1 MKDFFFKCWMK
12 YKQINPA
19 LAHNIEMEVSGNSSA
34 LLTREATNN
43 VSQDKE
49 YDDTRELEIL

>member
-1 MKDFFFKCWMK
+1 MK

-34 LLTREATNN
+34 LLTRDTVTNTN
-43 VSQDKE
+43 QTREDNDV
-49 YDDTRELEIL
+49 RELEIL